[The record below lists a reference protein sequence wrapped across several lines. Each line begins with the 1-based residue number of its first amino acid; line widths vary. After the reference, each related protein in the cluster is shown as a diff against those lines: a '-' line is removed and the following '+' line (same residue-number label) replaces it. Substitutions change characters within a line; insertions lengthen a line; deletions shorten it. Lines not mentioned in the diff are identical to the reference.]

1 MRMASDCYICILD
14 RAKFESDL
22 VFTDDKDKL
31 RVVEELL
38 DFMACHKGD
47 VPALV
52 GTQREKIIQRHSNNP
67 DPYKALKEDSNRL
80 ARELLPI
87 AKQFYDKSEN
97 KVEALI
103 RIAAASN
110 SMEFGVKGHDFDNST
125 FGSIFASILGERFE
139 GDLAEVEKRLS
150 NFANIFYILDNSGEA
165 IFDLFVIEKLRG
177 LDKTIIIGA
186 KSEPVLNDITAQEA
200 QGITEVKVVPTS
212 PIVGISLDCIGL
224 EALDLLFNPSW
235 LVISKGMGNFE
246 TMSEFDSRL
255 KGKLIYVMR
264 AKCQPVA
271 SALEVR
277 KGTLVVKSV

>member
-1 MRMASDCYICILD
+1 MRMASDCYSCILD

-22 VFTDDKDKL
+22 VFEDDKDKL

-38 DFMACHKGD
+38 DFMACHKGE

-52 GTQREKIIQRHSNNP
+52 GTEREKIIQRNSKNP
-67 DPYKALKEDSNRL
+67 DPYKALKEDSNQL
-80 ARELLPI
+80 ARGLLPV
-87 AKQFYDKSEN
+87 AKQYYDKSKN

-125 FGSIFASILGERFE
+125 FGSNFASILGEKFD
-139 GDLAEVEKRLS
+139 GDLKEVERRLS
-150 NFANIFYILDNSGEA
+150 NFDNIFYILDNSGEA
-165 IFDLFVIEKLRG
+165 IFDLFVIERLKVMN
-177 LDKTIIIGA
+177 KIIVIGA
-186 KSEPVLNDITAQEA
+186 KSEPVLNDITAQEVQA
-200 QGITEVKVVPTS
+200 MTENKVVPTS
-212 PIVGISLDCIGL
+212 PIVGISLDRIGL
-224 EALDLLFNPSW
+224 EALNILFDPSW

-246 TMSEFDSRL
+246 TISEFDERL
-255 KGKLIYVMR
+255 MGRLIYVMR

-271 SALEVR
+271 DALGVR